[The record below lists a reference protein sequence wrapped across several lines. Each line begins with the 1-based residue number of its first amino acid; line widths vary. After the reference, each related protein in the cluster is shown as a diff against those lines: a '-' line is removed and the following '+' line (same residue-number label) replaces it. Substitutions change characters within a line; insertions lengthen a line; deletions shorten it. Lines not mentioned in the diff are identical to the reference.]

1 MKNDTKTTL
10 YVLDPYL
17 PILLVLLRP
26 VYVFSQQPL
35 PFLQYIW
42 TIFYFTRPNPAFAW
56 VPGFLGLVIS
66 VQNTLYYRWPGVGGG
81 DAGVFSGDQDGQG
94 LGGDTDSLM
103 VVDTY

>member
-10 YVLDPYL
+10 YVLEPPNPSSRL
-17 PILLVLLRP
+17 FRP
-26 VYVFSQQPL
+26 VTLLFSRQPL

-56 VPGFLGLVIS
+56 VSGFLGLVIS

-81 DAGVFSGDQDGQG
+81 DAGVFSGAHDAG
-94 LGGDTDSLM
+94 
-103 VVDTY
+103 